1 MNVSGKGERQFAS
14 SVSRRRTE
22 RPTLCAHL
30 SFLKEE
36 SFNIVSAVYSLY
48 LPLRKDK
55 YEKNL
60 LWYYVDISYTGTR
73 TEEDKETMRRET
85 DLGEGATTKVPLGL
99 ARGETRRGGA
109 APPSDT
115 SEDDEDISDDDAA
128 DDDDD
133 GDGASSSKDGQD
145 SGNSEDESPKPK
157 KSRGK
162 PKAKG
167 RKSKRKRD
175 ELEEETPDE
184 AL

>member
-22 RPTLCAHL
+22 GPTLCAHL

-115 SEDDEDISDDDAA
+115 SEGDEDISDDDAA